1 MIKKQEPYQKILN
14 IALEHAQ
21 EMFHEPKGL
30 LKHPFVSPGGP
41 YSQTLW
47 DWDSFWASTSMLGIA
62 KLTDNQEFFSKVLV
76 YAKGALLNL
85 FEYQAEDG
93 SVPILLSDDDTD
105 WFDSTTDPKTNMAK
119 PVLGQYAHLLDQ
131 HDALDRDEASS
142 LVSQLEKYY
151 ACWKQRYQHEKT
163 GLYLWA
169 NDIAIGVD
177 DDPATWGRP
186 PFSSASIFLNSL
198 LYQDLLSAVELAQNH
213 SDTRLAE
220 AFSKEASALKESIN
234 EFCWDPKDGLYYSVD
249 VQCTQNLSD
258 HRHFSTLN
266 CNLTPFWHCL
276 PLKIASWSSFTPL
289 WCGLASN
296 EQAEIMVHKHLT
308 DTGKFWTEYGVRSL
322 SAEEKMYSPDVSRG
336 NPSNWLGP
344 IWIIVNYFIWKGLE
358 SYDYGDLADQLADNI
373 NKLLADDYERN
384 GLLHEYYNPETGIAV
399 CGAGFW
405 NWNLLA
411 SLMKR
416 RGVDEQ

>member
-1 MIKKQEPYQKILN
+1 MSKAEENYRKIIKV
-14 IALEHAQ
+14 AMTHAQ
-21 EMFHEPKGL
+21 EMFHEPKGY
-30 LKHPFVSPGGP
+30 LKYPFVSPGGP
-41 YSQTLW
+41 YTRTLW

-62 KLTDNQEFFSKVLV
+62 KIVDNQEFLSKVLI
-76 YAKGALLNL
+76 YSKGALLNL

-93 SVPILLSDDDTD
+93 SVPILLSDDDSD

-131 HDALDRDEASS
+131 HDALDTDEAVALLSK
-142 LVSQLEKYY
+142 LEKYY
-151 ACWKQRYQHEKT
+151 ECWKLRYQHEKT

-198 LYQDLLSAVELAQNH
+198 LYQDFVSAAELAHNH

-220 AFSKEASALKESIN
+220 AFSKEAFALKESIN

-249 VQCTQNLSD
+249 VLCHQNLSE
-258 HRHFSTLN
+258 HRHFTLLN
-266 CNLTPFWHCL
+266 CNLEPFWHCL
-276 PLKIASWSSFTPL
+276 PLKIAGWTSFMPL
-289 WCGLASN
+289 WCGLTDKDKAKRMIN
-296 EQAEIMVHKHLT
+296 NHLT
-308 DTGKFWTEYGVRSL
+308 DNAKFWTEYGIRSL

-344 IWIIVNYFIWKGLE
+344 IWIIVNYFIWKGLDNYA
-358 SYDYGDLADQLADNI
+358 YDDLADTLAQNTI
-373 NKLLADDYERN
+373 KLLVDDYNRN
-384 GLLHEYYNPETGIAV
+384 GLLHEYYNPETGEAV
-399 CGAGFW
+399 CGPGFW

-411 SLMKR
+411 CMMK
-416 RGVDEQ
+416 